1 MVIENIWT
9 IEAKEGVETMEVVK
23 TIEAIDPS

>member
-1 MVIENIWT
+1 MIENIRT